1 VPDAQT
7 DRRSDAVKFFKPTA
21 PSEDLPGL
29 ESLSD
34 AERSRVLEVGRVVHI
49 PGSWSA
55 IHDQE
60 PADEAYLV
68 LEGTMRVDSD
78 GEHVADIGPGGFAGE
93 MGLVDRKLRNARVT
107 TVGDVT
113 ALAFPR
119 AEFQELRTEI
129 AAFDKLVTDST
140 RERQ

>member
-1 VPDAQT
+1 M
-7 DRRSDAVKFFKPTA
+7 KFFKPTT

-29 ESLSD
+29 ESLSED
-34 AERSRVLEVGRVVHI
+34 ERKRVLEVGRVVHI
-49 PGSWSA
+49 PGGWSA
-55 IHDQE
+55 IHDQT

-68 LEGTMRVDSD
+68 LEGTMRVDS
-78 GEHVADIGPGGFAGE
+78 GGKRVADIGPGDFAGE

-119 AEFQELRTEI
+119 ADFQALREEI
-129 AAFDKLVTDST
+129 SAFDDVVTQST
-140 RERQ
+140 RDRHAGGQEV

>member
-1 VPDAQT
+1 M
-7 DRRSDAVKFFKPTA
+7 KFFKPAA
-21 PSEDLPGL
+21 PADDIPGL
-29 ESLSD
+29 ESLEDS
-34 AERSRVLEVGRVVHI
+34 ERRRVLEVGRIVHI

-55 IHDQE
+55 IHDKE

-68 LEGTMRVDSD
+68 LEGTMQVDND

-107 TVGDVT
+107 TRGDVT

-119 AEFQELRTEI
+119 ADFQSLRQEI
-129 AAFDKLVTDST
+129 SAFDDLVTSST
-140 RERQ
+140 QSRR

>member
-1 VPDAQT
+1 
-7 DRRSDAVKFFKPTA
+7 VKFFKPAT
-21 PSEDLPGL
+21 PSQDLPGL
-29 ESLSD
+29 RSLSED
-34 AERSRVLEVGRVVHI
+34 ERKRVLELGRVVHI

-78 GEHVADIGPGGFAGE
+78 GEHVADIGPGDFAGE

-119 AEFQELRTEI
+119 SDFQTLRDEI
-129 AAFDKLVTDST
+129 TAFDDVVTKST
-140 RERQ
+140 RERRAPDDKDD

>member
-1 VPDAQT
+1 
-7 DRRSDAVKFFKPTA
+7 VKFFKSATPQ
-21 PSEDLPGL
+21 EDLPGL
-29 ESLSD
+29 ESLSQP
-34 AERSRVLEVGRVVHI
+34 ERRRVLEVGRVVHI
-49 PGSWSA
+49 PGRWSP
-55 IHDQE
+55 IRDQE

-68 LEGTMRVDSD
+68 LEGTLRVDSD

-119 AEFQELRTEI
+119 ADFQGLRQEI
-129 AAFDKLVTDST
+129 DAFDNLVTEST
-140 RERQ
+140 RRRHTAISEG

>member
-1 VPDAQT
+1 MKWFTPA
-7 DRRSDAVKFFKPTA
+7 A
-21 PSEDLPGL
+21 PPRDLPGL
-29 ESLSD
+29 QSLSD
-34 AERSRVLEVGRVVHI
+34 EQRDRVLQVGRVVHI

-78 GEHVADIGPGGFAGE
+78 GEHVADIGPGGLAGE
-93 MGLVDRKLRNARVT
+93 MGLVERKLRNARVT

-119 AEFQELRTEI
+119 AEFQALREEI
-129 AAFDKLVTDST
+129 TAFDNVVTEST
-140 RERQ
+140 RDRRAEREEGTS

>member
-1 VPDAQT
+1 M
-7 DRRSDAVKFFKPTA
+7 KFFKPAT
-21 PSEDLPGL
+21 PSPDLPGL
-29 ESLSD
+29 EPLSE
-34 AERSRVLEVGRVVHI
+34 AERSRVLEVGRIVHI

-78 GEHVADIGPGGFAGE
+78 GEHIADIGPGDFAGE

-119 AEFQELRTEI
+119 ADFQSLRDEI
-129 AAFDKLVTDST
+129 ASFDDIVKRST
-140 RERQ
+140 RERHGAGDQDG

>member
-1 VPDAQT
+1 M
-7 DRRSDAVKFFKPTA
+7 KFFKPA
-21 PSEDLPGL
+21 ARADDLPGL
-29 ESLSD
+29 ESLEDS
-34 AERSRVLEVGRVVHI
+34 ERDRVLKVGRIVHI
-49 PGSWSA
+49 PGNWSA

-78 GEHVADIGPGGFAGE
+78 GEHVADIGPGDFAGE

-107 TVGDVT
+107 TSGDVT

-119 AEFQELRTEI
+119 NDFQALRQEVPS
-129 AAFDKLVTDST
+129 FDDLVTRST
-140 RERQ
+140 QQRHGAAGT

>member
-1 VPDAQT
+1 MM
-7 DRRSDAVKFFKPTA
+7 KLFKPA
-21 PSEDLPGL
+21 VPARELPGL
-29 ESLSD
+29 DSLAES
-34 AERSRVLEVGRVVHI
+34 ERARVLEVGRVVHI
-49 PGSWSA
+49 PSSWSL
-55 IHDQE
+55 IRDSE

-78 GEHVADIGPGGFAGE
+78 GEHIADIGPGELAGE

-119 AEFQELRTEI
+119 ADFQSLRTEI
-129 AAFDKLVTDST
+129 QAFDELATAST
-140 RERQ
+140 RERRENGASAR

>member
-1 VPDAQT
+1 
-7 DRRSDAVKFFKPTA
+7 VKFFKPTT

-29 ESLSD
+29 ESLSED
-34 AERSRVLEVGRVVHI
+34 ERKRVLEVGRVVHI

-55 IHDQE
+55 IKDQT

-78 GEHVADIGPGGFAGE
+78 NEHVADIGPGGFAGE

-119 AEFQELRTEI
+119 ADFQSLRDEI
-129 AAFDKLVTDST
+129 SAFDEVVTKST
-140 RERQ
+140 RERRASGDSGS

>member
-1 VPDAQT
+1 M
-7 DRRSDAVKFFKPTA
+7 RFFKT
-21 PSEDLPGL
+21 STQDNDLPGL
-29 ESLSD
+29 ESLEPS
-34 AERSRVLEVGRVVHI
+34 ERDRVLEVGRVVHI
-49 PGSWSA
+49 PGGWSA
-55 IHDQE
+55 IHDRE

-78 GEHVADIGPGGFAGE
+78 GEHVADIGPGSFAGE

-119 AEFQELRTEI
+119 ADFQSLRTEVSS
-129 AAFDKLVTDST
+129 FDDVVTRST
-140 RERQ
+140 QERHVAGSQDT